1 MNRHTA
7 VQQKPDRAA
16 TNRSET
22 KVVEDS
28 LLEVFH
34 EMSRSQ
40 GTRQPLAVASL
51 SAFCLSAM
59 CGCTGLVAG
68 TNSSPSSTGTVGST
82 GSVGSAAGG
91 AGSGTPGAGT
101 ITSGG
106 GASST
111 QPVDPG
117 NVLIHRLNTAE
128 YNNSVADVLGTSQQ
142 PGTALWASEET
153 ADFNNIAAVENVDDK
168 QYQLYYDAAG
178 VVAQDVFA
186 NSALKARIVTC
197 ETADDTACVQGIIG
211 ATGLKLFRRP
221 LTAAEVGTYLK
232 VYTSLRA
239 AALSHDAA
247 LQQVLVALLASAEFL
262 FRMEIDPDPTSSAVH
277 ALSPY
282 ELASRLSYF
291 LWQSAPDEGLLKVA
305 ADGTL
310 SDTTTLQAQLQR
322 LSADAKFERFSKS
335 FVGQWLGIRN
345 VAAHGVD
352 ATVFPNWTPAVG
364 AAMAQEAYSFFDE
377 FAKGG
382 RPWPEFITADVNYV
396 DSNLAPIYG
405 MPAPASGM
413 QRVTDTTDQ
422 RVGFLGMG
430 SFLAL
435 SSYEY
440 RTAPT
445 LRGRWILLNLL
456 CSPPPNPPAGV
467 PALDSMG
474 ASADAAQQNVRQRL
488 EAHRANAICAS
499 CHANLDPYGLALE
512 NFDAIGQYRSAY
524 SGGSAIDASTTLAD
538 GTKFD
543 GLPGLI
549 DYVSK
554 QPKLLSCVENEL
566 FTYSLGREPIAT
578 DQPYLDQ
585 IQASWLTDTPTLPRL
600 IEGLVL
606 ADTFRKRHGG

>member
-1 MNRHTA
+1 
-7 VQQKPDRAA
+7 
-16 TNRSET
+16 
-22 KVVEDS
+22 
-28 LLEVFH
+28 
-34 EMSRSQ
+34 MSRLQ
-40 GTRQPLAVASL
+40 GTRQPLALSSI
-51 SAFCLSAM
+51 SAFCLSTLCA
-59 CGCTGLVAG
+59 CTGMVAG
-68 TNSSPSSTGTVGST
+68 TNGSNGSNGTVGAT
-82 GSVGSAAGG
+82 GSAAAG
-91 AGSGTPGAGT
+91 GSGS
-101 ITSGG
+101 TSNTSPAGG

-111 QPVDPG
+111 TPVDPG

-128 YNNSVADVLGTSQQ
+128 YNNTVADVLGTSQQ
-142 PGTALWASEET
+142 PGTALWAAEET
-153 ADFNNIAAVENVDDK
+153 ADFNDIAAVENVDDK

-178 VVAQDVFA
+178 VVAKDVFA
-186 NSALKARIVTC
+186 NATLKARVVTC
-197 ETADDTACVQGIIG
+197 ETADDAACVKGIIS

-221 LTAAEVGTYLK
+221 LADAEVATYQK
-232 VYTSLRA
+232 VYSALRSGS
-239 AALSHDAA
+239 LSHDDA

-262 FRMEIDPDPTSSAVH
+262 FRMEIDAAPASTAVH
-277 ALSPY
+277 PLSPY
-282 ELASRLSYF
+282 ELATRLSYF
-291 LWQSAPDEGLLKVA
+291 LWQSAPDDSLLKVA
-305 ADGTL
+305 ADGSLSSDVTL
-310 SDTTTLQAQLQR
+310 KAQLAR
-322 LSADAKFERFSKS
+322 LSADPKFERFSRT

-345 VAAHGVD
+345 VATHGVD
-352 ATVFPNWTPAVG
+352 PTVFPAWTPAVG
-364 AAMAQEAYSFFDE
+364 SAMAEEAYSFFDE
-377 FAKGG
+377 FAKGS
-382 RPWPEFITADVNYV
+382 RPWTEFITADVNYI

-405 MPAPASGM
+405 MPAPASGT
-413 QRVTDTTDQ
+413 QRVQNTTDQ

-467 PALDSMG
+467 PALDANG

-488 EAHRANAICAS
+488 EEHRKNPICAS

-512 NFDAIGQYRSAY
+512 NFDAIGEYRAAY
-524 SGGSAIDASTTLAD
+524 SGGSAIDASTELAD

-543 GLPGLI
+543 GLSGLI

-566 FTYSLGREPIAT
+566 FTYSLGREPTDA
-578 DQPYLDQ
+578 DQPYLAQ

-600 IEGLVL
+600 IEGLVT

>member
-1 MNRHTA
+1 
-7 VQQKPDRAA
+7 
-16 TNRSET
+16 
-22 KVVEDS
+22 
-28 LLEVFH
+28 
-34 EMSRSQ
+34 MSRLQ

-51 SAFCLSAM
+51 SAFCLSAF
-59 CGCTGLVAG
+59 CACTGMVAG
-68 TNSSPSSTGTVGST
+68 TSGNGANGTVGAT
-82 GSVGSAAGG
+82 GATGNIGNGSGG
-91 AGSGTPGAGT
+91 AGTGTPGSGT
-101 ITSGG
+101 GATGTSSDG
-106 GASST
+106 GASSM
-111 QPVDPG
+111 QPIDPG

-128 YNNSVADVLGTSQQ
+128 YNNTVADVLGTTQQ

-178 VVAQDVFA
+178 VVAKDVFA
-186 NSALKARIVTC
+186 SSALKARVVTC
-197 ETADDTACVQGIIG
+197 ETADDTTCVQGIIN

-221 LTAAEVGTYLK
+221 LAAAEVSTYLK

-239 AALSHDAA
+239 ASLSHDDAV
-247 LQQVLVALLASAEFL
+247 QQVLVALLASAEFL
-262 FRMEIDPDPTSSAVH
+262 FRMEIDPTPSSTAVH
-277 ALSPY
+277 PLSPY
-282 ELASRLSYF
+282 ELATRLSYF
-291 LWQSAPDEGLLKVA
+291 LWQSAPDDGLLKVA
-305 ADGTL
+305 GDGTL
-310 SDTTTLQAQLQR
+310 SDTATLQAQLQR
-322 LSADAKFERFSKS
+322 LSADPKFERFSQS

-345 VAAHGVD
+345 VATHGVD
-352 ATVFPNWTPAVG
+352 PTVFPNWTPAIG
-364 AAMAQEAYSFFDE
+364 TAMAQEAYSFFDE
-377 FAKGG
+377 FAKGS
-382 RPWPEFITADVNYV
+382 RPWTEFITADVNYI

-405 MPAPASGM
+405 MAAPASGM
-413 QRVTDTTDQ
+413 QRVTNTSDH

-467 PALDSMG
+467 PALDSNG

-488 EAHRANAICAS
+488 EAHRANPICAS

-524 SGGSAIDASTTLAD
+524 SGGSAIDASTQLSD
-538 GTKFD
+538 GTEFD

-578 DQPYLDQ
+578 DQPYLSQ
-585 IQASWLTDTPTLPRL
+585 IQTNWLTDTPTLPRL